1 MSFWVPPRI
10 FLPCRSNFCNT
21 GCHKATTWQ
30 LCEISRIHSSS
41 HFTAA
46 HPRVI
51 SLQKKTPS
59 AARPPPSP
67 TRLTTTSTP
76 SSFVCFQQAT
86 SSTNMSYTL
95 YGFEENTRTRVCQIT
110 AKYEGVDLKI
120 SKVHPYEKD
129 AGFEPYVAKFPHA
142 QGKIPALEGAGVSI
156 TECVAICHY
165 LSSIANKANL
175 LGSSKEEAAEVLQWM
190 VYINSELLIALSEQW
205 LFLPPANRPY
215 NKANVASAEKRASAM
230 LDALEQLLLS
240 RTFLVGQRITLADI
254 FLANAL
260 VRGFA
265 TCLDASFRSTHPN
278 VLRHFN
284 TIVHQP
290 NFLAVLGGEPTL
302 TESKV
307 EFTPPKKEKAAA
319 APKAEKKKEKK
330 DDEEEEPLVP
340 AEPKAKH
347 PCEALG
353 SAKCFPF
360 DEWKRQF
367 SNSEF
372 PVAMKWLEENIDLSE
387 YSFWKVTYK
396 YHDELTQVFMSA
408 NLIGGFHSRLE
419 ASRKYLFGSAGVYGK
434 TNASKIQGAYMIRGS
449 DYKGVFDVAPDWESY
464 DFEQLD
470 FKNDIEFI
478 KGCWNWDNTFDG
490 LEYADGKVFK

>member
-1 MSFWVPPRI
+1 MPLQRGEWADGRI
-10 FLPCRSNFCNT
+10 EVGP
-21 GCHKATTWQ
+21 GD
-30 LCEISRIHSSS
+30 
-41 HFTAA
+41 
-46 HPRVI
+46 
-51 SLQKKTPS
+51 
-59 AARPPPSP
+59 AR
-67 TRLTTTSTP
+67 LAELKEEA
-76 SSFVCFQQAT
+76 FCFQQAT

-156 TECVAICHY
+156 TECVAICHVRYPTLPPTPISSNILIKSDIWDPRRHPQQY